1 MLNEI
6 VGFSAGFVGAIMTVP
21 QVYKVVVT
29 KSTKDI
35 SLLFVFLNLLCSVL
49 WLWYGILIMD
59 WPIIITDVALG
70 VQFIIIALYKIYFDI
85 IKKDENTTNDN

>member
-6 VGFSAGFVGAIMTVP
+6 VGFSAGFVGAVMTVP
-21 QVYKVVVT
+21 QVYKVMVT

-35 SLLFVFLNLLCSVL
+35 SLLFIFLNLLCSLL

-59 WPIIITDVALG
+59 WPIIITDLALC
-70 VQFIIIALYKIYFDI
+70 VQFVIIGLYKLYFDI
-85 IKKDENTTNDN
+85 IKKNESAIDNN